1 MFLSTRFINKTK
13 PFIFILLILPSL
25 FWLTKYLQGNFGV
38 NPIDKLMDEIGRFS
52 LKLIILTL
60 LISSLSKFRSLG
72 SLQNLRRMI
81 GLFVFYYVSLHFL
94 TYIFLDHYFN
104 FNFII
109 KDIAKRPFITFGFI
123 SFLFLVPLAITST
136 NYMVKLLS
144 FKIWK
149 RLHYLIYPVA
159 ILASLHFLFLKKA
172 DKTEPLIYL
181 IIITILLL
189 WRIFSH
195 IKKT

>member
-1 MFLSTRFINKTK
+1 MFLSAHFINKTK

-181 IIITILLL
+181 IIITMLLL
-189 WRIFSH
+189 WRIFSY

>member
-13 PFIFILLILPSL
+13 PFIFVLLILPSL

-181 IIITILLL
+181 IIITMLLL
-189 WRIFSH
+189 WRIFSY

>member
-181 IIITILLL
+181 IIITMLLL
-189 WRIFSH
+189 WRIFSY

>member
-1 MFLSTRFINKTK
+1 MVYLFFITFH
-13 PFIFILLILPSL
+13 FIF
-25 FWLTKYLQGNFGV
+25 
-38 NPIDKLMDEIGRFS
+38 
-52 LKLIILTL
+52 
-60 LISSLSKFRSLG
+60 
-72 SLQNLRRMI
+72 NLY
-81 GLFVFYYVSLHFL
+81 FF
-94 TYIFLDHYFN
+94 DHYFN
-104 FNFII
+104 FNFIF

-181 IIITILLL
+181 IIITMLLL
-189 WRIFSH
+189 WRIFSY

>member
-1 MFLSTRFINKTK
+1 MFLSARFINKTK

-181 IIITILLL
+181 IIITMLLL
-189 WRIFSH
+189 WRIFSY

>member
-1 MFLSTRFINKTK
+1 MFLSAHFINKTK

-189 WRIFSH
+189 WRIFSY

>member
-123 SFLFLVPLAITST
+123 SFLFLVPLSITST

-181 IIITILLL
+181 IIITMLLL
-189 WRIFSH
+189 WRIFSY

>member
-159 ILASLHFLFLKKA
+159 ILASFHFLFLKKA

-181 IIITILLL
+181 IIITMLLL
-189 WRIFSH
+189 WRIFSY

>member
-109 KDIAKRPFITFGFI
+109 KDITKRPFITFGFI

-181 IIITILLL
+181 IIITMLLL
-189 WRIFSH
+189 WRIFSY

>member
-1 MFLSTRFINKTK
+1 MS
-13 PFIFILLILPSL
+13 S
-25 FWLTKYLQGNFGV
+25 
-38 NPIDKLMDEIGRFS
+38 
-52 LKLIILTL
+52 IIL

-109 KDIAKRPFITFGFI
+109 KDITKRPFITFGFI

-189 WRIFSH
+189 WRIFSY

>member
-189 WRIFSH
+189 WRIFSY

>member
-1 MFLSTRFINKTK
+1 MFLSARFINKTK

-189 WRIFSH
+189 WRIFSY

>member
-13 PFIFILLILPSL
+13 PFIFVLLILPSL

-149 RLHYLIYPVA
+149 RLHYIIYPVA
-159 ILASLHFLFLKKA
+159 ILASFHFLFLKKA

-181 IIITILLL
+181 IIITMLLL
-189 WRIFSH
+189 WRIFSY

>member
-1 MFLSTRFINKTK
+1 MFLSARFINKTK

>member
-1 MFLSTRFINKTK
+1 
-13 PFIFILLILPSL
+13 
-25 FWLTKYLQGNFGV
+25 
-38 NPIDKLMDEIGRFS
+38 
-52 LKLIILTL
+52 
-60 LISSLSKFRSLG
+60 
-72 SLQNLRRMI
+72 MI

-109 KDIAKRPFITFGFI
+109 KDITKRPFITFGFI

-189 WRIFSH
+189 WRIFSY

>member
-94 TYIFLDHYFN
+94 TYIFLNHYFN

-159 ILASLHFLFLKKA
+159 ILASFHFLFLKKA

-181 IIITILLL
+181 IIITMLLL
-189 WRIFSH
+189 WRIFSY